1 MFLFRVGGHNTV
13 SQKLSASAFKA
24 QIFAWKT
31 EPGTLVF
38 FVATGDQSPDH
49 AESRNKSMGTLTE
62 EIFSYKLGRQVTQGE
77 TVVVEVDHVM
87 SHDTTTPLAIEA
99 FHRLEKQTGG
109 HVFDSKRS
117 HLIFDHII
125 PASTIQAATLHRQ
138 TRTFAREQQIEILQQ
153 GICHQVMPEMG
164 FITPGSII
172 VGADSHSCSYGA
184 FGAFGTGMGS
194 TDIGVAYA
202 TGRAWFR
209 VPTTI
214 NIRLTGQLQ
223 PGVFAKDVTLEMV
236 RIIGVDGANY
246 QAIEFTGELVES
258 FSISERFTFC
268 NMAIEMGAKAGL
280 VAPDEKTQAWLHGR
294 TEREYPMLVAKDP
307 HYERIVEIDAT
318 NLPPLIACP
327 PDVNNVVPVTEVES
341 VKIDQVFLGTC
352 TNGRLDDLA
361 VAASILK
368 GRRVHPDTRLVIIPA
383 SREIQ
388 LEALRL
394 GYIETFIEAGA
405 SVGTPGCGPCIGRHF
420 GVLAPGERA
429 LTTMNRNFT
438 GRMGDPTAEIYLGSP
453 ATVAASALTGHIT
466 DPRTVL

>member
-1 MFLFRVGGHNTV
+1 
-13 SQKLSASAFKA
+13 
-24 QIFAWKT
+24 
-31 EPGTLVF
+31 
-38 FVATGDQSPDH
+38 
-49 AESRNKSMGTLTE
+49 MGTLTE
-62 EIFSYKLGRQVTQGE
+62 EIFSHKLGRPVHAGE

-99 FHRLEKQTGG
+99 FHKLADQTGG
-109 HVFDSKRS
+109 RVFDQTRS
-117 HLIFDHII
+117 HLFFDHII
-125 PASTIQAATLHRQ
+125 PAATIQAATLHRQ
-138 TRTFAREQQIEILQQ
+138 TRNFAREQGLEILQQ

-164 FITPGSII
+164 FVTPGAII
-172 VGADSHSCSYGA
+172 IGADSHSCSYGA

-209 VPTTI
+209 VPETI
-214 NIRLTGQLQ
+214 NVHLTGQLQ

-236 RIIGVDGANY
+236 RRVGVDGANY
-246 QAIEFTGELVES
+246 RALEFTGELVEN
-258 FSISERFTFC
+258 FSMSERFTFC
-268 NMAIEMGAKAGL
+268 NMAIEMGGKAGL
-280 VAPDEKTQAWLHGR
+280 VAADEKTREWLRGR
-294 TEREYPMLVAKDP
+294 TEREYPMLTAHDP
-307 HYERIVEIDAT
+307 HYEQIFEIDASH
-318 NLPPLIACP
+318 LPPLVACP
-327 PDVNNVVPVTEVES
+327 PDVNNVVPATEVAS
-341 VKIDQVFLGTC
+341 VKLDQVFLGTC

-361 VAASILK
+361 IAARILQGQK
-368 GRRVHPDTRLVIIPA
+368 IHPDTRMVIIPA

-394 GYIETFIEAGA
+394 GYIETFVEAGA

-453 ATVAASALTGHIT
+453 ATVAASAITGHIT
-466 DPRTVL
+466 DPREFL